1 MTNSIS
7 MYNRFIEDSGNRSVL
22 PELIEADLKEIKT
35 VTVDREHLADYI
47 KNNQDTWFMYTDE
60 VRIGPNISYEP
71 QRYLLE
77 GEFVSGESTVRIKLL
92 HDQTYLVSF
101 YESDPHS
108 EPSGS
113 MCYFDKELMAR
124 RDLQK
129 YVKKLK
135 YRIWYKLEDQGRWV
149 PFLQQFTGFSK

>member
-101 YESDPHS
+101 YESDQRG

>member
-101 YESDPHS
+101 YESWRIRADGFRSCSSLPDS
-108 EPSGS
+108 ANRRCPS
-113 MCYFDKELMAR
+113 
-124 RDLQK
+124 
-129 YVKKLK
+129 
-135 YRIWYKLEDQGRWV
+135 
-149 PFLQQFTGFSK
+149 

>member
-60 VRIGPNISYEP
+60 VRIGLNISYEP

-108 EPSGS
+108 EPSGL

-135 YRIWYKLEDQGRWV
+135 YRIWYRLEDQGRWV

>member
-1 MTNSIS
+1 
-7 MYNRFIEDSGNRSVL
+7 
-22 PELIEADLKEIKT
+22 
-35 VTVDREHLADYI
+35 
-47 KNNQDTWFMYTDE
+47 
-60 VRIGPNISYEP
+60 
-71 QRYLLE
+71 
-77 GEFVSGESTVRIKLL
+77 
-92 HDQTYLVSF
+92 
-101 YESDPHS
+101 
-108 EPSGS
+108 

>member
-35 VTVDREHLADYI
+35 VTVDREHLADFI

-77 GEFVSGESTVRIKLL
+77 CEFVSGESTVRIKLL

-108 EPSGS
+108 EPSGL

-135 YRIWYKLEDQGRWV
+135 YRIWYRLEDQGRWV

>member
-101 YESDPHS
+101 YESDTRN
-108 EPSGS
+108 EPSGT

>member
-101 YESDPHS
+101 YESDPRG

-135 YRIWYKLEDQGRWV
+135 YRIWYRLEDQGRWV

>member
-92 HDQTYLVSF
+92 HDQTYLLSF
-101 YESDPHS
+101 YESDPRG